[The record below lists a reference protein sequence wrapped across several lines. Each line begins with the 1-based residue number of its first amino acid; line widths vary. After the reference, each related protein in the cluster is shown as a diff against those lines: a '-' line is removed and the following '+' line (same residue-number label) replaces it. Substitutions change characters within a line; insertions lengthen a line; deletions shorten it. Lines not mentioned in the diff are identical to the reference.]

1 MALTLENDATSL
13 LNSNQT
19 SSVIGRQYN
28 VLQAAGGIQGQFDLA
43 YTGTGLTLALAR
55 NGDSFA
61 SAAQTDNQ
69 RSVAQAIEQLSAGN
83 SVYESVIL
91 SPDTATARRAFTQL
105 SGEVHPAI
113 ATQLIN
119 DSRQLRDAVGGQQ
132 RAAKTTRC
140 GSRHSA
146 RGPVSTA

>member
-1 MALTLENDATSL
+1 
-13 LNSNQT
+13 
-19 SSVIGRQYN
+19 RQYN
-28 VLQAAGGIQGQFDLA
+28 VLQAAGGIQGQFGSVSDDYAFLAGNLA
-43 YTGTGLTLALAR
+43 YTGTGVTLALER

-61 SAAQTDNQ
+61 SAAQTDKQ

-91 SPDTATARRAFTQL
+91 SPDSATARRAFNQL

-119 DSRQLRDAVGGQQ
+119 DSRQL
-132 RAAKTTRC
+132 
-140 GSRHSA
+140 
-146 RGPVSTA
+146 